1 MNPLDPPPGLPLL
14 YSVSRNMFVHLVFR
28 KLNEAIY
35 SAELTVHYRK
45 LFFFF
50 TYFNV
55 LLFQQTTESS
65 SSYTTTASQVG
76 LQSQTFDFVVAL

>member
-1 MNPLDPPPGLPLL
+1 MLV
-14 YSVSRNMFVHLVFR
+14 YLVFR
-28 KLNEAIY
+28 KLIEAIY
-35 SAELTVHYRK
+35 SAELTAHYRK
-45 LFFFF
+45 PFFFFFF

-76 LQSQTFDFVVAL
+76 LQSETFDFVVAF

>member
-1 MNPLDPPPGLPLL
+1 
-14 YSVSRNMFVHLVFR
+14 MFVHLVFR

-45 LFFFF
+45 FFFF

>member
-1 MNPLDPPPGLPLL
+1 MNPLDPPPGLSLL

-45 LFFFF
+45 LFFF